1 MVEVELKFQLPESK
15 KKTVQQY
22 LKKHK
27 AKNIHLQAKYYDT
40 PDRLLAKNGMAL
52 RLRKEDDQWVQTFKA
67 AGQSHL
73 HRVDSFLNDGTQA
86 VRLANPSRGFQDR
99 PNGRSH
105 TVDRACRS
113 WR

>member
-27 AKNIHLQAKYYDT
+27 AQYIHLQAKYYDT

-52 RLRKEDDQWVQTFKA
+52 R
-67 AGQSHL
+67 
-73 HRVDSFLNDGTQA
+73 
-86 VRLANPSRGFQDR
+86 
-99 PNGRSH
+99 
-105 TVDRACRS
+105 
-113 WR
+113 

>member
-40 PDRLLAKNGMAL
+40 PDRLLAKMVWPYVYVKKMINGYKHL
-52 RLRKEDDQWVQTFKA
+52 KPQVKA
-67 AGQSHL
+67 IS
-73 HRVDSFLNDGTQA
+73 
-86 VRLANPSRGFQDR
+86 
-99 PNGRSH
+99 
-105 TVDRACRS
+105 TVLKKKLI
-113 WR
+113 

>member
-40 PDRLLAKNGMAL
+40 PDRLLAKNGVYVKKMINGYKHL
-52 RLRKEDDQWVQTFKA
+52 KPQVKA
-67 AGQSHL
+67 
-73 HRVDSFLNDGTQA
+73 TY
-86 VRLANPSRGFQDR
+86 
-99 PNGRSH
+99 
-105 TVDRACRS
+105 TVLKKKFI
-113 WR
+113 